1 MGRRVDNIKHDDSWL
16 KDIQDVITK
25 PSHTLSVFVDGKD
38 HRHTVRLMYDDGKTV
53 EEIVDKYRGANKP
66 TALNESLMAFLD
78 EVPTG
83 TTVKIIKTNVPDLLS
98 EIKEGRRGLAKR
110 TKSKLISQKI
120 KLQMT
125 KGK

>member
-53 EEIVDKYRGANKP
+53 EEIVDKYSGANKP